1 MNTSIFLSDSER
13 DSTRDATEKVLQ
25 LRRDEKVKWAQQA
38 NVKHVQ
44 EDGNNT
50 KYFHLSANEK
60 HRRKT
65 IFQLEQDEGTIIGK
79 KNPKNWIEMISLS

>member
-44 EDGNNT
+44 EDDNNT
-50 KYFHLSANEK
+50 SHC
-60 HRRKT
+60 
-65 IFQLEQDEGTIIGK
+65 
-79 KNPKNWIEMISLS
+79 